1 MTTNL
6 LEARAWIA
14 GGGVFGG
21 DGFVNHHDATA
32 FVDALYAA
40 GATLVEIHD
49 TVMVATLP
57 SDPEARARVISI
69 YNAQVDEF
77 GEEFGGEETPGHEMS
92 REEAIAIGHPEAEGE
107 WVVDDLHITD
117 TGQSTISFWW
127 D

>member
-1 MTTNL
+1 M
-6 LEARAWIA
+6 
-14 GGGVFGG
+14 FGG
-21 DGFVNHHDATA
+21 DVFMHHHDATA

-49 TVMVATLP
+49 TTVMVATLP
-57 SDPEARARVISI
+57 SDPEARARVIAI

-77 GEEFGGEETPGHEMS
+77 GEEFGGEETPGHEMT

-107 WVVDDLHITD
+107 WVGDDLHITD